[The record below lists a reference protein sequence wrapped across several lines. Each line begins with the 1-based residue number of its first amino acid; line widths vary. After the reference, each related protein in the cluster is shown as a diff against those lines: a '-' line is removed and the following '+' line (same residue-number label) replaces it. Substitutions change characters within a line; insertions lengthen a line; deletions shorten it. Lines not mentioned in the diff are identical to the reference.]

1 MWEAADSRLF
11 RDECLC
17 PRILRIISPVHYS
30 ESPASKLAMEF
41 TPRTL
46 TQRCIDLEL
55 ATSQQIDRL
64 WGELRTDQVSLD
76 ELKSL
81 LLRKGIITNYQLD
94 RMLSGER
101 LGYFYGPYK
110 VLYMIGA
117 GTFARVFRAV
127 HRETGKVVAVK
138 VLRRR
143 HRDQVAQIEQFLRE
157 GRMGLELRHPNI
169 VTVYEIVNDPRAP
182 YLVMEFVEGETLRE
196 ILKIRGKFEPEH
208 ALKIMQDICSGL
220 DFAFQKGI
228 THRDLKLS
236 NVLVHSSGR
245 CKLVDF
251 GLAALADTSSPEA
264 IADCPSARAIDYA
277 ALERG
282 TAVRKGDHRSDI
294 YFVGC
299 IFYNVVSG
307 RAPLYETRDR
317 LMRLNVT
324 RFTEMPSLGEVAPG
338 LPDSIYAICN
348 KAMEFN
354 PEKRYQTP
362 GQMLMDVDSAIK
374 KLQKESQAVEGSSA
388 PVATGVATRGGDAE
402 EVEDVLEGQGKTVM
416 VVENK
421 AELQDLLREKLKKRG
436 YRVLV
441 FSDPER
447 ALAKFAPGELA
458 VADCVVMCATEL
470 GNYALDAFNQLA
482 AEEHTKH
489 IPAIL
494 LVDPKQQ
501 HIIRGAKTS
510 ERHVLMPM
518 PLKVRELRQALV
530 HLTSLPVD
538 PSSKE

>member
-1 MWEAADSRLF
+1 
-11 RDECLC
+11 
-17 PRILRIISPVHYS
+17 
-30 ESPASKLAMEF
+30 MEF
-41 TPRTL
+41 TPRSL

-55 ATSQQIDRL
+55 ATPAQIDRL
-64 WGELRTDQVSLD
+64 WGELRTEQVSIED
-76 ELKSL
+76 VKSH
-81 LLRKGIITNYQLD
+81 LLRKGIITNFQLE
-94 RMLSGER
+94 RMLTGER
-101 LGYFYGPYK
+101 LGYYYGPYK

-127 HRETGKVVAVK
+127 HRESGKVVAVK

-169 VTVYEIVNDPRAP
+169 VTIYEIVNDPRAP

-196 ILKIRGKFEPEH
+196 IIKIRGTFEPIH
-208 ALKIMQDICSGL
+208 ALRIMHDICSGL

-299 IFYNVVSG
+299 IFYHIVSG
-307 RAPLYETRDR
+307 RAPLVETRDR

-324 RFTEMPSLGEVAPG
+324 RFVEMPSLGEVAPG
-338 LPDSIYAICN
+338 LPESIYAICH
-348 KAMEFN
+348 KAMEFS
-354 PEKRYQTP
+354 PEKRYQNP
-362 GQMLMDVDSAIK
+362 GQVLADVDTALK
-374 KLQKESQAVEGSSA
+374 KLERELANPDKSDGKTALSKS
-388 PVATGVATRGGDAE
+388 VAAE
-402 EVEDVLEGQGKTVM
+402 VLEPEDILEGQGKTVLI
-416 VVENK
+416 VENR

-441 FSDPER
+441 YSDPER
-447 ALAKFAPGELA
+447 ALAKFSPDESNPANCLILG
-458 VADCVVMCATEL
+458 ATNL
-470 GNYALDAFNQLA
+470 GNDALDAFNQFVA
-482 AEEHTKH
+482 DEHTKH
-489 IPAIL
+489 LPAIL

-501 HIIRGAKTS
+501 HIVRGANTS
-510 ERHVLMPM
+510 DRHVLIPM
-518 PLKVRELRQALV
+518 PLKVRELREALV
-530 HLTSLPVD
+530 HLTSKSADTAPQQ
-538 PSSKE
+538 

>member
-1 MWEAADSRLF
+1 
-11 RDECLC
+11 
-17 PRILRIISPVHYS
+17 
-30 ESPASKLAMEF
+30 MEF
-41 TPRTL
+41 TPRSL

-55 ATSQQIDRL
+55 ATPAQIDRL
-64 WGELRTDQVSLD
+64 WGELRTEQVTL
-76 ELKSL
+76 EEVKSH
-81 LLRKGIITNYQLD
+81 LLRKGIITNFQLE
-94 RMLSGER
+94 RMLTGER

-143 HRDQVAQIEQFLRE
+143 HRDQVVQIEQFLRE

-169 VTVYEIVNDPRAP
+169 VTIYDIVNDPRAP

-196 ILKIRGKFEPEH
+196 ILKIRGTFEAIH
-208 ALKIMQDICSGL
+208 ALKIMHDICSGL

-299 IFYNVVSG
+299 MFYHIVSG
-307 RAPLYETRDR
+307 RAPLVETRDR
-317 LMRLNVT
+317 LMRLNIT
-324 RFTEMPSLGEVAPG
+324 RFVEIPSLHDVAPG
-338 LPDSIYAICN
+338 LPDTIYAICH
-348 KAMEFN
+348 KAMEFS
-354 PEKRYQTP
+354 PEKRYQNP
-362 GQMLMDVDSAIK
+362 GQVLADVDAALK
-374 KLQKESQAVEGSSA
+374 KLQREIDNPGLTDGKTAPSKGGSVVPA
-388 PVATGVATRGGDAE
+388 DVLEP
-402 EVEDVLEGQGKTVM
+402 EDILEGQGKTVLI
-416 VVENK
+416 VENR

-441 FSDPER
+441 YSDPER
-447 ALAKFAPGELA
+447 ALAKFSPDESNPANCLILS
-458 VADCVVMCATEL
+458 ATNL
-470 GNYALDAFNQLA
+470 GNDALDAFNRFA
-482 AEEHTKH
+482 SEEHTKQ

-501 HIIRGAKTS
+501 HIVRGANTS
-510 ERHVLMPM
+510 DRHVLIPM
-518 PLKVRELRQALV
+518 PLKVRELREALV
-530 HLTSLPVD
+530 QLTNKPVD
-538 PSSKE
+538 TAPQQ

>member
-1 MWEAADSRLF
+1 
-11 RDECLC
+11 
-17 PRILRIISPVHYS
+17 
-30 ESPASKLAMEF
+30 MEF

-46 TQRCIDLEL
+46 TQRCIDLDL
-55 ATSQQIDRL
+55 ATPAQIDRL
-64 WGELRTDQVSLD
+64 WGELRTEQVSLD
-76 ELKSL
+76 TIKSQ
-81 LLRKGIITNYQLD
+81 LLRKGIITNFQLE
-94 RMLSGER
+94 RMLTGER
-101 LGYFYGPYK
+101 LGYYYGPYK

-127 HRETGKVVAVK
+127 HRENGKVVAVK

-169 VTVYEIVNDPRAP
+169 VTIYDIVNDPRAP

-196 ILKIRGKFEPEH
+196 IIKIRGTFEPIH
-208 ALKIMQDICSGL
+208 ALKIMHDICSGL

-299 IFYNVVSG
+299 IFYHIVSG
-307 RAPLYETRDR
+307 RPPLIETRDR
-317 LMRLNVT
+317 LMRLNIT
-324 RFTEMPSLGEVAPG
+324 RFVEIPSLYEVAPG
-338 LPDSIYAICN
+338 MPDSIYAICS
-348 KAMEFN
+348 KAMEFS
-354 PEKRYQTP
+354 PEKRYQNP
-362 GQMLMDVDSAIK
+362 GQVLYDVDSALK
-374 KLQKESQAVEGSSA
+374 KLQREMENPEQPRTNSESSKVDLTEPQE
-388 PVATGVATRGGDAE
+388 P
-402 EVEDVLEGQGKTVM
+402 EDVLEGQGKTVL
-416 VVENK
+416 VVENR

-441 FSDPER
+441 YSDPER
-447 ALAKFAPGELA
+447 ALAKFSPDDANPANCLILS
-458 VADCVVMCATEL
+458 ATNL
-470 GNYALDAFNQLA
+470 GNDALDAFNKFVA
-482 AEEHTKH
+482 DEHTKH

-501 HIIRGAKTS
+501 HIVRGANTS
-510 ERHVLMPM
+510 DRHVLVPM
-518 PLKVRELRQALV
+518 PLKVRELRETLV
-530 HLTSLPVD
+530 FLTNKSADTAPQQ
-538 PSSKE
+538 

>member
-1 MWEAADSRLF
+1 
-11 RDECLC
+11 
-17 PRILRIISPVHYS
+17 
-30 ESPASKLAMEF
+30 MEF
-41 TPRTL
+41 TPRSL
-46 TQRCIDLEL
+46 TQRCVDLEL
-55 ATSQQIDRL
+55 ATPAQIDRI
-64 WGELRTDQVSLD
+64 WGELRTEQVSLED
-76 ELKSL
+76 VKSI
-81 LLRKGIITNYQLD
+81 LLRKGIITNFQLE
-94 RMLSGER
+94 RMLTGER
-101 LGYFYGPYK
+101 LGYYYGPYK

-169 VTVYEIVNDPRAP
+169 VTIYEIVNDPRAP

-196 ILKIRGKFEPEH
+196 IIKIRGTFEPIH
-208 ALKIMQDICSGL
+208 ALRIMHDICSGL

-299 IFYNVVSG
+299 IFYHIVSG
-307 RAPLYETRDR
+307 RAPLTETRDR

-324 RFTEMPSLGEVAPG
+324 RFVEIPSLGEVAPG
-338 LPDSIYAICN
+338 MPESIYAICN
-348 KAMEFN
+348 KAMEFS

-362 GQMLMDVDSAIK
+362 GQILADVDTALK
-374 KLQKESQAVEGSSA
+374 KLERELANPEDAAQKNASSKS
-388 PVATGVATRGGDAE
+388 VSAE
-402 EVEDVLEGQGKTVM
+402 VLEPEDVLEGQGKTVL
-416 VVENK
+416 VVENR

-441 FSDPER
+441 YSDPER
-447 ALAKFAPGELA
+447 ALAKFSPDESNPANCLILG
-458 VADCVVMCATEL
+458 ATNL
-470 GNYALDAFNQLA
+470 GNEALDAFNQFVSD
-482 AEEHTKH
+482 EHTKH
-489 IPAIL
+489 LPAIL

-501 HIIRGAKTS
+501 HIVRGANTS
-510 ERHVLMPM
+510 ERHVLIPM
-518 PLKVRELRQALV
+518 PLKVRELREALV
-530 HLTSLPVD
+530 HLTSKSADTAPQQ
-538 PSSKE
+538 

>member
-46 TQRCIDLEL
+46 AQRCIDLEL

-208 ALKIMQDICSGL
+208 ALKIMHDICSGL

-362 GQMLMDVDSAIK
+362 GQMLMDVDTAIK

>member
-1 MWEAADSRLF
+1 
-11 RDECLC
+11 
-17 PRILRIISPVHYS
+17 
-30 ESPASKLAMEF
+30 MEF
-41 TPRTL
+41 TPRSL

-55 ATSQQIDRL
+55 ATTAQIDRL
-64 WGELRTDQVSLD
+64 WGELRTDQVSL
-76 ELKSL
+76 EEVKSH
-81 LLRKGIITNYQLD
+81 LLRKGIITNFQLE
-94 RMLSGER
+94 RMLTGER
-101 LGYFYGPYK
+101 LGFYYGPYK

-127 HRETGKVVAVK
+127 HRETGKVVAIK

-169 VTVYEIVNDPRAP
+169 VTIYDIVNDPRAP

-196 ILKIRGKFEPEH
+196 ILKIRGSFEPIH
-208 ALKIMQDICSGL
+208 ALRIMHDICSGL

-294 YFVGC
+294 FFVGC
-299 IFYNVVSG
+299 ILYNIVSG
-307 RAPLYETRDR
+307 RAPLTETRDR

-324 RFTEMPSLGEVAPG
+324 RFVEILSLYEVTPG
-338 LPDSIYAICN
+338 LPDTIYAICN
-348 KAMEFN
+348 KAMEFS
-354 PEKRYQTP
+354 PEKRYQNP
-362 GQMLMDVDSAIK
+362 GQVLSDVDSALK
-374 KLQKESQAVEGSSA
+374 KLQKEMESPEPTGAGSS
-388 PVATGVATRGGDAE
+388 PGKPLVLE
-402 EVEDVLEGQGKTVM
+402 SVEPGDVLEGQGKTVM
-416 VVENK
+416 VVENR

-441 FSDPER
+441 YSDPER
-447 ALAKFAPGELA
+447 ALTKFSPDESNPANCLILS
-458 VADCVVMCATEL
+458 ATNL
-470 GNYALDAFNQLA
+470 GNDALDAFNRFVA
-482 AEEHTKH
+482 DEHTKH

-501 HIIRGAKTS
+501 HIVRGAVTS
-510 ERHVLMPM
+510 DRHVLIPM
-518 PLKVRELRQALV
+518 PLKVRELREALV
-530 HLTSLPVD
+530 HLTSRAAD
-538 PSSKE
+538 ATTQQ

>member
-1 MWEAADSRLF
+1 
-11 RDECLC
+11 
-17 PRILRIISPVHYS
+17 
-30 ESPASKLAMEF
+30 MEF
-41 TPRTL
+41 TPRSL

-55 ATSQQIDRL
+55 ATPAQIDRL
-64 WGELRTDQVSLD
+64 WGELRTEQVTF
-76 ELKSL
+76 EEVKSH
-81 LLRKGIITNYQLD
+81 LLRKGIITNFQLE
-94 RMLSGER
+94 RMLTGER

-110 VLYMIGA
+110 VLYLIGA

-127 HRETGKVVAVK
+127 HRETGRVVAVK

-143 HRDQVAQIEQFLRE
+143 HRDQVVQIEQFLRE

-169 VTVYEIVNDPRAP
+169 VTIYDIVNDPRAP

-196 ILKIRGKFEPEH
+196 ILKIRGTFEAIH
-208 ALKIMQDICSGL
+208 ALKIMHDICSGL

-299 IFYNVVSG
+299 MFYHIVSG
-307 RAPLYETRDR
+307 RAPLVETRDR
-317 LMRLNVT
+317 LMRLNIT
-324 RFTEMPSLGEVAPG
+324 RFVEIPSLHEVTPG
-338 LPDSIYAICN
+338 LPDTIYAICH
-348 KAMEFN
+348 KAMEFS
-354 PEKRYQTP
+354 PEKRYQNP
-362 GQMLMDVDSAIK
+362 GQVLADVDAALK
-374 KLQKESQAVEGSSA
+374 KLQREIDNPGLTDGKQTPTQAGSVVPA
-388 PVATGVATRGGDAE
+388 DVLEP
-402 EVEDVLEGQGKTVM
+402 EDILEGQGKTVLI
-416 VVENK
+416 VENR

-441 FSDPER
+441 YSDPER
-447 ALAKFAPGELA
+447 ALAKFSPDESNPANCLILS
-458 VADCVVMCATEL
+458 ATNL
-470 GNYALDAFNQLA
+470 GNDALDAFNRFVSD
-482 AEEHTKH
+482 EHTKQ

-501 HIIRGAKTS
+501 HIVRGANTS
-510 ERHVLMPM
+510 DRHVLIPM
-518 PLKVRELRQALV
+518 PLKVRELREALV
-530 HLTSLPVD
+530 HLTNKPVD
-538 PSSKE
+538 TAPQQ

>member
-1 MWEAADSRLF
+1 MLTLRLDPE
-11 RDECLC
+11 R
-17 PRILRIISPVHYS
+17 SS
-30 ESPASKLAMEF
+30 ERSEGPEQPTLQRSDLAMEF

-55 ATSQQIDRL
+55 ATPAQIDRL
-64 WGELRTDQVSLD
+64 WGELRTDQVSL
-76 ELKSL
+76 EEVKTL
-81 LLRKGIITNYQLD
+81 LLRKGIVTNFQLE
-94 RMLSGER
+94 RLLTGER
-101 LGYFYGPYK
+101 LGYYYGPYK

-169 VTVYEIVNDPRAP
+169 VTIYDIVNDPRAP

-196 ILKIRGKFEPEH
+196 ILKIRGMFEPVH
-208 ALKIMQDICSGL
+208 ALRIMHDICSGL
-220 DFAFQKGI
+220 DFAFNKGI

-299 IFYNVVSG
+299 IFYNIVSG
-307 RAPLYETRDR
+307 RAPLVETRDR

-324 RFTEMPSLGEVAPG
+324 RFVEIPALNEVMPG
-338 LPDSIYAICN
+338 LPDTIYAICH
-348 KAMEFN
+348 KAMEFS
-354 PEKRYQTP
+354 PEKRYQNP
-362 GQMLMDVDSAIK
+362 GQLLSDVDSAMK
-374 KLQKESQAVEGSSA
+374 KLQREMENADAPKDSARDSSVSSA
-388 PVATGVATRGGDAE
+388 EAV
-402 EVEDVLEGQGKTVM
+402 EVEDVLEGQGKTVL
-416 VVENK
+416 VVENR

-441 FSDPER
+441 YGDPER
-447 ALAKFAPGELA
+447 ALAKFSPDEANPANCL
-458 VADCVVMCATEL
+458 VLSATNL
-470 GNYALDAFNQLA
+470 GNEALDAFNRFA
-482 AEEHTKH
+482 SDEHTKH

-501 HIIRGAKTS
+501 HIIRGANTS
-510 ERHVLMPM
+510 DRHVLIPM
-518 PLKVRELRQALV
+518 PLKVRELREALV
-530 HLTSLPVD
+530 HLTNKAAD
-538 PSSKE
+538 TAQQQ